1 MKIPGIRTIAAFV
14 ALSVALGA
22 CGGGSDG
29 GGGDLAIDLTQGST
43 IDSSGTDGSA
53 DGGSDSGLDSGAPAV
68 PTGPIDGLLLTTQS
82 FGSGLFVIDEATGT
96 SVELTIEGAENI
108 DRNAQPI
115 LAGDVAWALGGTTRP
130 DQFFSSDIKLVRVDL
145 ATGTAVAVADLG
157 FDRETDDS
165 TDATFLEL
173 VAATADRV
181 IVEAGQFGGEGTWTV
196 YDAAGVELA
205 SYPEPTFEQVYDGGS
220 CSGDVNNVLG
230 LPDGSFV
237 ATVPGLPARFD
248 PLTGVADP
256 FIGCEQQF
264 PTLADLVTPD
274 LYDDYILLRDGD
286 VVDEASID
294 FYIDRDLDRIQGWTH
309 GDGDLWWVV
318 ADSASSGGSRAIAG
332 AAVQFDV
339 ATGMVEAVHPLGEH
353 VGAFT
358 NCPLGQD
365 SCELHTLFGDLH
377 FAAGRLA
384 IIDPADSWPIVVV
397 DPTTGSTIAIPI
409 EHGDDV
415 DYTRTELLPGDPDG
429 VWAEVTRFT
438 VTSDTDE
445 GRSATGE
452 SFIERFDPVSGVVVQ
467 SIPESEL
474 SF

>member
-1 MKIPGIRTIAAFV
+1 MKIPGTRTIVAFV
-14 ALSVALGA
+14 ALSAALGA

-29 GGGDLAIDLTQGST
+29 RGSDLAIDLTERST
-43 IDSSGTDGSA
+43 IDSSGTDG
-53 DGGSDSGLDSGAPAV
+53 GIDSGAPAV

-82 FGSGLFVIDEATGT
+82 FGSGLFVIDEATG
-96 SVELTIEGAENI
+96 SNVELTIDGAENI

-115 LAGDVAWALGGTTRP
+115 LAGDVAWALGGTARP

-165 TDATFLEL
+165 TDATFFEL

-181 IVEAGQFGGEGTWTV
+181 IVEAGQFGGEGIWTV
-196 YDAAGVELA
+196 YDTAGVELA

-248 PLTGVADP
+248 PLTGVAEP
-256 FIGCEQQF
+256 FIGCEQAF
-264 PTLADLVTPD
+264 PSLADLVTPD
-274 LYDDYILLRDGD
+274 QHGDFILLRDGD
-286 VVDEASID
+286 VADEDAIA
-294 FYIDRDLDRIQGWTH
+294 FYIDRDLDRVREWTH
-309 GDGDLWWVV
+309 GEGDLWWVV
-318 ADSASSGGSRAIAG
+318 ADAASSGDSRAIAG
-332 AAVQFDV
+332 AAVQFDL
-339 ATGMVEAVHPLGEH
+339 ATGTVEAVHPLGEH
-353 VGAFT
+353 IGAFT
-358 NCPLGQD
+358 NCPIGGD
-365 SCELHTLFGDLH
+365 SCELHSLFGDLH
-377 FAAGRLA
+377 FATGRLV
-384 IIDPADSWPIVVV
+384 IVDRVESRPIVVV
-397 DPTTGSTIAIPI
+397 DPLGGSTIAIPI
-409 EHGDDV
+409 ERGDDV

-429 VWAEVTRFT
+429 VWAKVTRFT